1 VEDWR
6 KVIWSD
12 ESKFMIWNSDGRE
25 WCWRDP
31 KLPMTS
37 QHVKPT
43 VKYGK
48 DSVMVWGCFS
58 YFGVGLCCKIDGRM
72 NGELYRE
79 ILADEL
85 MRTMSMHDL
94 GINDVIFQHDND
106 PKHAAHET
114 KRWLSEHRIKVLDW
128 PAYSPDL
135 NPIEHLWNEMDHR
148 LRKLPGNIS
157 NKDDLWN
164 KIQQVWNEVDIEF
177 CLKLIDTMQQ
187 RIADVLKA
195 SGGYT
200 RW

>member
-1 VEDWR
+1 MEDWR

-31 KLPMTS
+31 KLPITS

-58 YFGVGLCCKIDGRM
+58 GFGVGFYCKIDGRM

-85 MRTMSMHDL
+85 MRTISANDL
-94 GINDVIFQHDND
+94 DINEVIFQHDND
-106 PKHAAHET
+106 PKHAATET
-114 KRWLSEHRIKVLDW
+114 KRWLDEHDIKVLDW

-135 NPIEHLWNEMDHR
+135 NPIEHLWNEMDRR
-148 LRKLPGNIS
+148 LRKLPGSIS
-157 NKDDLWN
+157 SKDDLWN
-164 KIQQVWNEVDIEF
+164 KIQQVWNEIDVEF
-177 CLKLIDTMQQ
+177 CLRLIDTMPQ

-195 SGGYT
+195 RGGYT

>member
-1 VEDWR
+1 MRFKFANDENMIISPNTIRRALRRQGLVARVKKKKPLLRKRHRIARLKFARKYRDWTVR

-31 KLPMTS
+31 KLPITS

-48 DSVMVWGCFS
+48 ESVMVWACFG

-72 NGELYRE
+72 N
-79 ILADEL
+79 
-85 MRTMSMHDL
+85 

-114 KRWLSEHRIKVLDW
+114 KEVV
-128 PAYSPDL
+128 
-135 NPIEHLWNEMDHR
+135 E
-148 LRKLPGNIS
+148 
-157 NKDDLWN
+157 DDLWN
-164 KIQQVWNEVDIEF
+164 KVQQVWNEVDVEF
-177 CLKLIDTMQQ
+177 CLKLIDTMPQ

>member
-48 DSVMVWGCFS
+48 DSVMLWGCFS

-94 GINDVIFQHDND
+94 GISCH
-106 PKHAAHET
+106 
-114 KRWLSEHRIKVLDW
+114 LS
-128 PAYSPDL
+128 A
-135 NPIEHLWNEMDHR
+135 
-148 LRKLPGNIS
+148 
-157 NKDDLWN
+157 
-164 KIQQVWNEVDIEF
+164 
-177 CLKLIDTMQQ
+177 
-187 RIADVLKA
+187 
-195 SGGYT
+195 
-200 RW
+200 